1 MNARTA
7 INTYAKVG
15 VESGVAAADPH
26 KLIAMLYQGA
36 LLAIANARNAILR
49 KDIAGKGAAI
59 SKAILIIEEGLKT
72 SLDRKVGGDLA
83 QNLADL
89 YDYMENRLLQ
99 ANLHNDTRILDEVA
113 QLLNDLKTAWD
124 EIRPHSHVPRAEAAP
139 ALVLNKPAALV
150 YGRE

>member
-59 SKAILIIEEGLKT
+59 SKAILIIEEGLNT
-72 SLDRKVGGDLA
+72 SLDRQVGGDLA
-83 QNLADL
+83 KNLADP
-89 YDYMENRLLQ
+89 YD
-99 ANLHNDTRILDEVA
+99 
-113 QLLNDLKTAWD
+113 
-124 EIRPHSHVPRAEAAP
+124 
-139 ALVLNKPAALV
+139 
-150 YGRE
+150 

>member
-124 EIRPHSHVPRAEAAP
+124 EIRPHGHAPRAETAP
-139 ALVLNKPAALV
+139 VINKPAALV
-150 YGRE
+150 YGRA

>member
-124 EIRPHSHVPRAEAAP
+124 EIRPHSHVQRAEAAP

-150 YGRE
+150 YGRA

>member
-7 INTYAKVG
+7 INAYAKVG
-15 VESGVAAADPH
+15 IESGVVAADPH

-49 KDIAGKGAAI
+49 KDIAAKGAAI

-72 SLDRKVGGDLA
+72 SLDRKVGGALA

-99 ANLHNDTRILDEVA
+99 ANLNNDSRILDEVA

-124 EIRPHSHVPRAEAAP
+124 EIRPQGHAPRAEAAP
-139 ALVLNKPAALV
+139 VINKPAALV
-150 YGRE
+150 YGRA